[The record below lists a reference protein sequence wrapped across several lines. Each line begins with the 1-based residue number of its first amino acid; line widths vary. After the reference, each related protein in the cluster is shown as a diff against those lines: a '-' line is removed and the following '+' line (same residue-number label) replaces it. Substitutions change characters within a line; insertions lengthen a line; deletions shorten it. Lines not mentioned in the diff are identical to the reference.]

1 MGKLRNRRTRAPRQ
15 RRVRDMASSA
25 LSAVMD
31 RTSRSRSTSRAP
43 RRGSRRR
50 GPEYWAKKVLVEK
63 LKKKY
68 WKAKYGGR

>member
-1 MGKLRNRRTRAPRQ
+1 MGKLRTRKAKTS
-15 RRVRDMASSA
+15 RVRNLASSA
-25 LSAVMD
+25 LSAVMNRSD
-31 RTSRSRSTSRAP
+31 RSRSTSRAP
-43 RRGSRRR
+43 RRGARRR